1 MGLCC
6 AGGVS
11 GAEGSGFCTAPV
23 SAGAAVGTQRWHP
36 PVGLAPVVLGSATGL
51 GSPCSIPRVGIGG
64 GMGQWEMGTP
74 RDSLMAQVGVGGVV
88 ALGNRAI
95 IPVTPVWARLVL
107 Q

>member
-1 MGLCC
+1 
-6 AGGVS
+6 
-11 GAEGSGFCTAPV
+11 
-23 SAGAAVGTQRWHP
+23 
-36 PVGLAPVVLGSATGL
+36 
-51 GSPCSIPRVGIGG
+51 
-64 GMGQWEMGTP
+64 MGQWEMGTP